1 MALVSVNLVDTFDEW
16 RLKTNS
22 LGSNT
27 GDLATLATT
36 DKSSIVA
43 AINEI
48 HQDDSDD
55 MENLIDDT
63 TPQLGGH
70 LDIQAFNITGTGSIA
85 GTITGVTQSALDN
98 STKLATTEYTDYAIS
113 QIDTVVGGVF
123 TGTVGN
129 IQVPDNAI
137 TSNMIG
143 PGVIVAQDIASNA
156 VDGTHIAMGSDV
168 RGDTLYYDGTNY
180 VRLPKGTSG
189 HILTQGANDP
199 QWAAPA
205 AVNTDLINDTTP
217 QMGGNLDLNTNDII
231 GSGNINITGTITA
244 TATTQSAGDNSNKL
258 ATTEYVDSAT
268 SGGSGGGASEGF
280 AVGMA
285 IALG

>member
-1 MALVSVNLVDTFDEW
+1 MALVTVNLVDTFDEW

-168 RGDTLYYDGTNY
+168 AGDTMYYNGTDY
-180 VRLPKGTSG
+180 VRLPKGTVG
-189 HILTQGANDP
+189 QIMIQGAN
-199 QWAAPA
+199 APEW
-205 AVNTDLINDTTP
+205 T
-217 QMGGNLDLNTNDII
+217 
-231 GSGNINITGTITA
+231 GSIDGTVTGV
-244 TATTQSAGDNSNKL
+244 TQSTGDNSTKL
-258 ATTEYVDSAT
+258 ATTAYADAASA
-268 SGGSGGGASEGF
+268 GGGGASEGF

>member
-1 MALVSVNLVDTFDEW
+1 MALVTVNLVDTFDEW

-168 RGDTLYYDGTNY
+168 AGDTMYYNGTDY
-180 VRLPKGTSG
+180 VRLPKGTVG
-189 HILTQGANDP
+189 QIMIQGAN
-199 QWAAPA
+199 APEW
-205 AVNTDLINDTTP
+205 T
-217 QMGGNLDLNTNDII
+217 
-231 GSGNINITGTITA
+231 GSIDGTVTGV
-244 TATTQSAGDNSNKL
+244 TQSTGDNSTKL
-258 ATTEYVDSAT
+258 ATTAYADAASA
-268 SGGSGGGASEGF
+268 GGGGGASEGF

>member
-1 MALVSVNLVDTFDEW
+1 MALVTVNLIDTFDEW
-16 RLKTNS
+16 RIKTNS
-22 LGSNT
+22 IGSNT
-27 GDLATLATT
+27 GDLTTLVTT

-48 HQDDSDD
+48 HTDDSDD
-55 MENLIDDT
+55 MEHLIDDT

-85 GTITGVTQSALDN
+85 GTITGVTQSALDS
-98 STKLATTEYTDYAIS
+98 STKLATTAYTDTAVA
-113 QIDTVVGGVF
+113 QIDQTIGGVF
-123 TGTVGN
+123 TGTVSN

-143 PGVIVAQDIASNA
+143 PGVIVASDIAVNA

-168 RGDTLYYDGTNY
+168 AGDILYYDGTNY
-180 VRLPKGTSG
+180 VRLAKGTAAQ
-189 HILTQGANDP
+189 ILA
-199 QWAAPA
+199 
-205 AVNTDLINDTTP
+205 INA
-217 QMGGNLDLNTNDII
+217 G
-231 GSGNINITGTITA
+231 A
-244 TATTQSAGDNSNKL
+244 TAPEWTDA
-258 ATTEYVDSAT
+258 A
-268 SGGSGGGASEGF
+268 SGGGGASEAF